1 MYWMGFKP
9 LADEGCFEN
18 NKYLLSDIKP
28 KNVLCTND
36 GTIFVIDAE
45 IQKKE

>member
-1 MYWMGFKP
+1 
-9 LADEGCFEN
+9 
-18 NKYLLSDIKP
+18 LSDIKP